1 MMSVSPRRFSAC
13 SRLLPMKPAAPV
25 TMMLMGTPFDRMNA
39 PGYAYAPRRPL
50 TCNKPWA
57 DGSGSAGRT
66 IVVTEV
72 ALRVDAVANPLLERL
87 GLGEAAVGLALPD
100 LHAVAGDTEDAPVPG
115 SRQTFPRSSAK
126 VLSSSWASQAARSSH
141 WHWVQ

>member
-1 MMSVSPRRFSAC
+1 MP
-13 SRLLPMKPAAPV
+13 
-25 TMMLMGTPFDRMNA
+25 

-66 IVVTEV
+66 IVVPEV
-72 ALRVDAVANPLLERL
+72 ALRVDAVANPLFERL
-87 GLGEAAVGLALPD
+87 GLGEAAVGLAFPD
-100 LHAVAGDTEDAPVPG
+100 LHTVAGDTEDATGSGLQADFSEIVGEGAEQFLGQPG
-115 SRQTFPRSSAK
+115 
-126 VLSSSWASQAARSSH
+126 ARSSH

>member
-1 MMSVSPRRFSAC
+1 MP
-13 SRLLPMKPAAPV
+13 
-25 TMMLMGTPFDRMNA
+25 
-39 PGYAYAPRRPL
+39 PGYAYAPCRPL

-72 ALRVDAVANPLLERL
+72 ALRVDAVTNPLLERL

-100 LHAVAGDTEDAPVPG
+100 LHAVAGDAEDATG
-115 SRQTFPRSSAK
+115 SGLQADFSEIVGEGAEQF
-126 VLSSSWASQAARSSH
+126 LASQAARSSH